1 MQYWVTTA
9 IISAVQAALIIG
21 GLAAILKWSTFVTHR
36 EFKRRTEICD
46 RRFKELAAKDLDFN
60 AELKKLV
67 KRLNSFEKHVD
78 MRFNALEA
86 RIENGGAK

>member
-1 MQYWVTTA
+1 MEYWMIQA
-9 IISAVQAALIIG
+9 IISLVEAGAIIG
-21 GLAAILKWSTFVTHR
+21 GIAAILRWGTFVTQR
-36 EFKRRTEICD
+36 EFKRRSEICD